1 MFPCK
6 SRLSPFTVKLR
17 NDKFAIYSIHK
28 HHTKECKKSNQ
39 NKTEWNWNDSNSR
52 LIYIFFALLIA
63 DFAISLSIFIFLPPS
78 LYRARTLAKFACSRF
93 LSDDFICLIN
103 YLNDVPR
110 CSTGLCGAVLL
121 QQASRCIIFAI
132 YNRRR
137 KARTAPGFKF
147 IGCHLTCFLVGFR
160 AMLRN

>member
-28 HHTKECKKSNQ
+28 HHTKECKKIESKQKRNGIEMIRILVSF
-39 NKTEWNWNDSNSR
+39 TSFSR
-52 LIYIFFALLIA
+52 SLLPI
-63 DFAISLSIFIFLPPS
+63 LPFLFLYLFPPS

-110 CSTGLCGAVLL
+110 CSTGLCGAVVL
-121 QQASRCIIFAI
+121 QQAPRCIIFAI

-137 KARTAPGFKF
+137 KAGTAPGFKF